1 MGCLCI
7 TWTCIHL
14 NFKLSN
20 QTWLMARQCWLLKIN
35 YDISAV
41 YCQILFFFLPRKHWW
56 NIGETKVTTEKS
68 VSKFRIAWAVVLR
81 SFDMATGK
89 TVWHLKEKVC
99 SSAKSLYEWVANFL
113 AIFSNGYLISGFNN
127 THTDILYKYTRHL
140 NSKRSPQFGLSDLA
154 QFHFLL
160 HHSIL
165 NHI

>member
-1 MGCLCI
+1 MY
-7 TWTCIHL
+7 TFEFQA
-14 NFKLSN
+14 FKSNLIDGTTMLTVEDKLRHFRSVLS
-20 QTWLMARQCWLLKIN
+20 
-35 YDISAV
+35 DS
-41 YCQILFFFLPRKHWW
+41 FFFLPRKHWW

-89 TVWHLKEKVC
+89 TAWHLKEKVC

-127 THTDILYKYTRHL
+127 THTDILYKYARHL